1 MFVFLAFTMNMGH
14 DVGDKLTDYLA
25 TMDQLY
31 TPFYSTMMKWDHF
44 LHIHSYLQFI
54 DNRNAPDRTD
64 ENFDRLWKIRNV
76 FEIVNNTF
84 SRFKTLPKIWLLTK
98 VLFRSR
104 EG

>member
-1 MFVFLAFTMNMGH
+1 MFVFLALTMNMGH
-14 DVGDKLTDYLA
+14 VVGDKLTDYLA

-44 LHIHSYLQFI
+44 LHILIYLQFI
-54 DNRNAPDRTD
+54 DNRTEPDRTD
-64 ENFDRLWKIRNV
+64 ENFDRPWKIQIV
-76 FEIVNNTF
+76 FEIVHGTF
-84 SRFKTLPKIWLLTK
+84 SRFTTLPKIWLLTK